1 MADYVS
7 IQNENLEP
15 GAPWISATA
24 FALRDNLA
32 AAMEGAPGAPR
43 ISGQQGPVVNTG
55 GLFNGAVT
63 NAKVS
68 NGTLGAEKFQT
79 GATERNWVLARTA
92 AAAVGAVGTYAMLF
106 NDSGDTMNP
115 GDTRAG
121 SDLRYSNAS
130 GRITTSG
137 VSGTWR
143 CMGRVASSGA
153 SDETRVSVFLRI
165 S

>member
-24 FALRDNLA
+24 FALRDNPVA
-32 AAMEGAPGAPR
+32 IAEGAAGAPR
-43 ISGQQGPVVNTG
+43 IQAG
-55 GLFNGAVT
+55 GIGTGAVT

-68 NGTLGAEKFQT
+68 NGALGAEKFQT

-92 AAAVGAVGTYAMLF
+92 AAAVGAVGTYAMLRT
-106 NDSGDTMNP
+106 DAVEDQASVAAGS
-115 GDTRAG
+115 TRAG
-121 SDLRYSNAS
+121 SGLRYAS
-130 GRITTSG
+130 ARGD
-137 VSGTWR
+137 VSVTPPGTWR
-143 CMGRVASSGA
+143 LMGFLASTGTSDSGDA
-153 SDETRVSVFLRI
+153 RTSVWLRI